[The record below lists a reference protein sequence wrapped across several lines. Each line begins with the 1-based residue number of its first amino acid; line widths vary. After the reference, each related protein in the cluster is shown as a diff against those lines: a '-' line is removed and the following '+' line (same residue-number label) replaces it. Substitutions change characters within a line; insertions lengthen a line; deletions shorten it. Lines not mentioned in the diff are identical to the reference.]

1 MEHIKL
7 CESQEDYLKE
17 IYLISKQH
25 KGGWVS
31 NSDIAEEMQVKPS
44 SVTSMLYK
52 LRELKMIIWSP
63 RKSIRLTEKGKKVAE
78 KLLTRYELLIDFFKK
93 VFLLENEILIDSFC
107 CEIEHKVTPE
117 LFELISELN
126 EYYEGQ
132 IDGNTLQ
139 SPHNMNKKELLT
151 IGVEKK

>member
-1 MEHIKL
+1 MIEL

-17 IYLISKQH
+17 IYLIAKQR

-52 LRELKMIIWSP
+52 LKELKMITWSP
-63 RKSIRLTEKGKKVAE
+63 RKSIRLTEKGKKFAE
-78 KLLTRYELLIDFFKK
+78 KLLNRYKLLIDFFKK
-93 VFLLENEILIDSFC
+93 VFLLENEVLIDSFC

-117 LFELISELN
+117 LYELISELN
-126 EYYEGQ
+126 GYYEGK
-132 IDGNTLQ
+132 IDRTTFQ
-139 SPHNMNKKELLT
+139 STHNVNKKELLT